1 MSMPDINV
9 PRRLLLGSTAAAAA
23 GGLLTGFG
31 AGGLRSAVAAAPAQE
46 APGGPGF
53 RSFYGQYQSG
63 IIDAQQEHAVFAGW
77 DVLWR
82 DGSRKQQLQALL
94 QMLTD
99 DSARLMGGRG
109 VLADTEPEM
118 AQPPSELTLTVGL
131 GQSLLDVAGCG
142 SIAQLP
148 DFAGDEL
155 EEQYQQSDLLIQFCS
170 QDPTVLH
177 HAVRAVA
184 KNLRGLARQRFA
196 QAGFM
201 RPMPGRETFRNL
213 FGQVDGVNNPKDQL
227 REQAVFGDGQDSWIA
242 NGTTLALRRFEM
254 DLDRWDEVDATG
266 RDFALGRRQAD
277 GSPLS
282 GTSVDD
288 PVDLAAVNDL
298 GLPSIAANAHVALAK
313 PSHAAE
319 SIHRRGYNYDDG
331 QHAGLL
337 FASYQRD
344 PSTSFIPVQQRLAAA
359 DALNTWLKPVGSAL
373 YAILPG
379 ISEGGYLGEQLF
391 S

>member
-1 MSMPDINV
+1 MSTQGTSI

-31 AGGLRSAVAAAPAQE
+31 AGTLRSAQATTQIPASE
-46 APGGPGF
+46 LGY

-63 IIDAQQEHAVFAGW
+63 IIDAQQEHAVFIGW
-77 DVLWR
+77 DMRWR
-82 DGSRKQQLQALL
+82 EGSKDQSKKQQVQALL
-94 QMLTD
+94 QMISD
-99 DSARLMGGRG
+99 DAARLMSGRG

-131 GQSLLDVAGCG
+131 GQSLLDVIGQGTVG
-142 SIAQLP
+142 SMPA
-148 DFAGDEL
+148 FANDEL
-155 EEQYQQSDLLIQFCS
+155 EKQYQQSDLLIQFCS

-177 HAVRAVA
+177 HAVRAVS
-184 KNLRGLARQRFA
+184 KNLRQLTTQRFV
-196 QAGFM
+196 QTGFM
-201 RPMPGRETFRNL
+201 RPMPGADTFRNL
-213 FGQVDGVNNPKDQL
+213 FGQVDGVNNPADQA
-227 REQAVFGDGQDSWIA
+227 REQAVFGEGGWIA

-254 DLDRWDEVDATG
+254 DLDRWDEVDVTG
-266 RDFALGRRQAD
+266 RDFALGRRQSD

-282 GTSVDD
+282 GTSVND
-288 PVDLAAVNDL
+288 PVDLTAENEL

-313 PSHAAE
+313 PSHGGE
-319 SIHRRGYNYDDG
+319 TIHRRGYNFDDG

-337 FASYQRD
+337 FASFQSD
-344 PSTSFIPVQQRLAAA
+344 PRSSFIPVQHRLAAA

-379 ISEGGYLGEQLF
+379 VDEGGYLGQQLF